1 MAAGFNTATNGIA
14 SAVTGAYSYIGD
26 LDHLGTHQG
35 TSSSILFQGAT
46 SSVYGSFNLIKT
58 DPLGQE
64 TDGVASSI
72 FGQANKTENANA
84 AIIMGAGNQIT
95 NSYRDVDFSKINQS
109 KFVNAHIED
118 IKDALGGAVK
128 DSGGQVMA
136 IGGGNTADYA
146 LQSQLM
152 GVGNTLIGSEG
163 NTSNLNYLEGFYNT
177 AKNVQ
182 NAYIIGA
189 NNTVAIILSSAINVR
204 WTVGAAISLSAPVEV
219 TIV

>member
-1 MAAGFNTATNGIA
+1 MNKLYKVIWNDARQMYIVASELAKSHGKSKSSRSKAAALTFAVTLALTGMTAGTVNAEENYSVDSERNIVIDKNHNEDGKGAGGINSMAAGFNTATNGIA

-109 KFVNAHIED
+109 
-118 IKDALGGAVK
+118 
-128 DSGGQVMA
+128 
-136 IGGGNTADYA
+136 
-146 LQSQLM
+146 
-152 GVGNTLIGSEG
+152 
-163 NTSNLNYLEGFYNT
+163 
-177 AKNVQ
+177 
-182 NAYIIGA
+182 
-189 NNTVAIILSSAINVR
+189 
-204 WTVGAAISLSAPVEV
+204 
-219 TIV
+219 